1 MANLQATKKYF
12 ISAVSSAI
20 NGTDCPEIPEDADF
34 DYVYRLAVRNSAQSL
49 LYEAVKDK
57 EITDGESVLRLKKSC
72 RAAVMRD
79 MGQRSELQRIKT
91 EFHNANI
98 DFMLLKGAHLKPLYP
113 APELRF
119 MVDMDILVK
128 KSDVS
133 RAREIILSHGLS
145 QKMNNGKDIVLVKEP
160 FLTIELHNTLF
171 VEEYYMYG
179 YFLSVWDRAEAVGDG
194 EYKMSYNDLYVYT
207 TAHLAEHYTSA
218 GSCFRP
224 VIDIYLLNK
233 KCSEQ
238 LDFKYINEQ
247 FSVLGLTDF
256 ADNIKRLG
264 ERWFGEADEKLDE
277 TLELMENYILLG
289 PPVKNAGAA
298 ANIENERKTKAKMIF
313 ESAFPE
319 LKHMKLLYPI
329 LEKAPFL
336 LPLFW
341 LIRIFKNLFSKQ
353 SRKKIKRIRNADA
366 KDIAIMK
373 EIYEKSGL

>member
-1 MANLQATKKYF
+1 MANLQTTKKYF
-12 ISAVSSAI
+12 LSAVSSAI
-20 NGTDCPEIPEDADF
+20 NGTYCPEIPEDVDF
-34 DYVYRLAVRNSAQSL
+34 SAVYRLSVRNSAQSL

-57 EITDGESVLRLKKSC
+57 EITDGESVLRLKKAC
-72 RAAVMRD
+72 QAAVMRD
-79 MGQRSELQRIKT
+79 MRQQSELQKIKK
-91 EFHNANI
+91 EFHNAKI

-133 RAREIILSHGLS
+133 RAREIILSHGLT

-171 VEEYYMYG
+171 VEDYYMYG
-179 YFLSVWDRAEAVGDG
+179 YFLSVWDKAEAVANG

-207 TAHLAEHYTSA
+207 MAHLAEHYTSA

-238 LDFKYINEQ
+238 LDFGYINEQ
-247 FSVLGLTDF
+247 FSLLGLTDF
-256 ADNIKRLG
+256 AQNIKRLG
-264 ERWFGEADEKLDE
+264 ECWFGGAEAENDE
-277 TLELMENYILLG
+277 TLELVENYILLG
-289 PPVKNAGAA
+289 PPVKNVSVA
-298 ANIENERKTKAKMIF
+298 ANVENESRAKSQMIF
-313 ESAFPE
+313 ESAFPK

-341 LIRIFKNLFSKQ
+341 LIRIFKILFNKQ
-353 SRKKIKRIRNADA
+353 SRKKIKEIQDADS

-373 EIYEKSGL
+373 EIYKKSGL